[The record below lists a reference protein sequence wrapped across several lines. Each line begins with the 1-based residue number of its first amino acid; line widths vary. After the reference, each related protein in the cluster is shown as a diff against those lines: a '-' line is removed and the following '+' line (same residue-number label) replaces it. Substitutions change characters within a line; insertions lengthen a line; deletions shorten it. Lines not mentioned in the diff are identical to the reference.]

1 MGETQN
7 AYDIKAKLD
16 SKDTDN
22 RDLQNL
28 FKQINDLKDL
38 NWSNDTIDNVFDA
51 NNQLNKSLKTALEGF
66 KTKDIGTLVTEL
78 WKIESGNLKLDNEVK
93 GSIAKLKNLLQD
105 ILNEKQVN
113 PASLNEFEWYIRD
126 GKLNNLNKLNSKEI
140 GEIVKFIEDGG
151 LNYDNAVQLYRNMD
165 EQMRAHL
172 SDRNFK
178 KTDRS
183 NFQAVMDALWK
194 AYSSLSKPQTAVDAV
209 REHDLDKIFSEKT
222 PWYLEW
228 LFNLYIRKSNDE
240 SWSGKPLDNNSS
252 FNDNASKDNLSFTAT
267 QFVEKFNE
275 ANKGRIDWAK
285 EKWLKF
291 VNDANNHNKI
301 NFDNNW
307 KIDLDKSND
316 FKTAMLADIV
326 NQSEINSDHFS
337 DVRKAWKDG
346 YDAAVEAE
354 AKKGWKNIE
363 KNSNEF
369 GKQTETWIKGINEF
383 LENDQQFLKI
393 EGTDS
398 NTTISYNLEKAKNYL
413 NSLLKVDEQNA
424 TRNNFKTKTGPERKA
439 WIAAVQIALN
449 NLTGVTDGNKIKV
462 DGIDQQQTENAVKKF
477 QTDKDLESKDGKPWP
492 ETIKA
497 LLGIDDSSSESSD
510 ESSGKID
517 NHENLGLTENANII
531 KKTDFNIPINAT
543 IYSKSWDNKW
553 LYYKDGNNIVRV
565 STEDPWVKR
574 TAGIP
579 GQGAELPEA
588 SKMTLAEN
596 VCDKW
601 ADALNNIINIS
612 NVLRVS
618 WLTFSVDNGKYV
630 LKKWN
635 NDVTLPTAFFTE
647 KFCGATNMEDKL
659 KLINLGNDLATGQ
672 ARVQKREIAGLEY
685 LVVDD
690 KYDINLSN
698 LGDDNYNSLLTYAAN
713 SSPERSTT

>member
-16 SKDTDN
+16 SKDTTN
-22 RDLQNL
+22 KDLQNL
-28 FKQINDLKDL
+28 FNQINDLKDL
-38 NWSNDTIDNVFDA
+38 NSSNDAIDNVFDA

-78 WKIESGNLKLDNEVK
+78 WKIESDGSNLNNKVK
-93 GSIAKLKNLLQD
+93 DSIAKLKNLLQD

-228 LFNLYIRKSNDE
+228 LFNLYIKKSNDE

-307 KIDLDKSND
+307 KINLDESND

-326 NQSEINSDHFS
+326 NTSEINSDHFS

-363 KNSNEF
+363 KNSKEF
-369 GKQTETWIKGINEF
+369 GKQTETWIKEINGF
-383 LENDQQFLKI
+383 LKENDQQFLKI
-393 EGTDS
+393 EGADS
-398 NTTISYNLEKAKNYL
+398 NTTISYNLEKAKIYL
-413 NSLLKVDEQNA
+413 ESLLKVDGQDA
-424 TRNNFKTKTGPERKA
+424 TRNNFRTKTGPERKA

-449 NLTGVTDGNKIKV
+449 NLTGVTDENKIKV
-462 DGIDQQQTENAVKKF
+462 DGIDQQQTESAVKKF

-492 ETIKA
+492 ETIKLLLDA
-497 LLGIDDSSSESSD
+497 LNHSSTSPESIDTNNMKDTINTIGYKNIGFPGTQEEYGVNGDGYMQFYQKENDTRNILCQTNDNQLFMLSLDTPRIKTKYEITESH
-510 ESSGKID
+510 D
-517 NHENLGLTENANII
+517 NHSELT
-531 KKTDFNIPINAT
+531 
-543 IYSKSWDNKW
+543 
-553 LYYKDGNNIVRV
+553 
-565 STEDPWVKR
+565 
-574 TAGIP
+574 P
-579 GQGAELPEA
+579 GEPQL
-588 SKMTLAEN
+588 N
-596 VCDKW
+596 VCAAW
-601 ADALNNIINIS
+601 AKALNNIISSSDNTDLKNS
-612 NVLRVS
+612 QLSFQERSGSYQLLRNNVTIPIPNGFFDKEFC
-618 WLTFSVDNGKYV
+618 WLTK
-630 LKKWN
+630 
-635 NDVTLPTAFFTE
+635 
-647 KFCGATNMEDKL
+647 MEDKL
-659 KLINLGNDLATGQ
+659 KLFLLENNVIQIKTNSNFDQSFDLIQ
-672 ARVQKREIAGLEY
+672 IQL
-685 LVVDD
+685 
-690 KYDINLSN
+690 LSN
-698 LGDDNYNSLLTYAAN
+698 YSNLIPSWIARDQFKTAFNFT
-713 SSPERSTT
+713 